1 MTNSPILHRL
11 LKLVLVISVTAWVPA
26 RGIEAQEYPQF
37 DTNINLSAGVS
48 QFDLGTGTAPVVAV
62 RFPFPL
68 TSVILL
74 ETGVLAAR
82 PDQQFGYTSTLV
94 IP

>member
-48 QFDLGTGTAPVVAV
+48 QFDLGQALH
-62 RFPFPL
+62 R
-68 TSVILL
+68 LL
-74 ETGVLAAR
+74 RCV
-82 PDQQFGYTSTLV
+82 FHFH
-94 IP
+94 